1 MGNSKVC
8 TEYVI
13 VKNKAEIK
21 TVCFRQSKGL
31 LKEVP
36 ND

>member
-8 TEYVI
+8 TEYVT
-13 VKNKAEIK
+13 VTNKAEIK
-21 TVCFRQSKGL
+21 VVCFRQSKAL

>member
-21 TVCFRQSKGL
+21 KKSVLDKVKAS
-31 LKEVP
+31 
-36 ND
+36 